1 MSMDVEPVAPERR
14 LRIAVVADFE
24 GPHARSWVRWFI
36 ARGHEVHTVSFYPPR
51 VAIEGARMHWL
62 RRREAG
68 DAQAGMPDPHGLG
81 DTQPGAAAPHG
92 VAGDAQA
99 GVPAPHGRAAAS
111 HRVLREAAAAIAAR
125 MPRGIA
131 RLAHGARYRM
141 AGLRRTLERIDP
153 DVVHAHYVVEH
164 GFYGALAG
172 VHPLVVTA
180 WGSDVLV
187 EPRRDPISRLIARWT
202 IARADLVTS
211 NNAHMARRIGDL
223 GVVPARVHVVTLG
236 AERYDLELSE
246 QSVNRHAP
254 DPAHAPCI
262 ISTRA
267 HEPLYHVDDIIDAH
281 ARVAQDRPGA
291 RLVVAHGGS
300 LTPELRRRAEA
311 SGGRVEFAGF
321 LGRAEFR
328 DALSQAH
335 VFVSVPSSDAT
346 SVALLQAMGAGAFP
360 IVSDLPSQREWI
372 RDGFNG
378 FLVPVGRP
386 DVLAERIA
394 QALDAHELR
403 RSAADV
409 NQRLVEERGLNE
421 TQMAKMEELY
431 RELAERR

>member
-1 MSMDVEPVAPERR
+1 
-14 LRIAVVADFE
+14 
-24 GPHARSWVRWFI
+24 
-36 ARGHEVHTVSFYPPR
+36 
-51 VAIEGARMHWL
+51 MHWL
-62 RRREAG
+62 RRREVG
-68 DAQAGMPDPHGLG
+68 DAQTPAPHELG
-81 DTQPGAAAPHG
+81 DTQPGVAAPHSA
-92 VAGDAQA
+92 AGDTQA
-99 GVPAPHGRAAAS
+99 GVTAPHGRAAALR
-111 HRVLREAAAAIAAR
+111 RVAREAAGEIAAR
-125 MPRGIA
+125 MPRGAA

-164 GFYGALAG
+164 GFYAALAG

-187 EPRRDPISRLIARWT
+187 EPQRDSISRLIARWT

-211 NNAHMARRIGDL
+211 NNAYMARRIGEL
-223 GVVPARVHVVTLG
+223 GVVPAKVHVVTLG

-246 QSVNRHAP
+246 YSVNRVAP
-254 DPAHAPCI
+254 DRAQARCI

-267 HEPLYHVDDIIDAH
+267 HEPLYHIADVIDAH
-281 ARVAQDRPGA
+281 ARVAQDRPDA

-300 LTPELRRRAEA
+300 LTGELRHRAEA
-311 SGGRVEFAGF
+311 SGARVEFAGF
-321 LGRAEFR
+321 LGRAAFR
-328 DALSQAH
+328 EALSRAH

-378 FLVPVGRP
+378 YLVPVGRP

-403 RSAADV
+403 RAAADV
-409 NQRLVEERGLNE
+409 NRRLVEERGLNE
-421 TQMAKMEELY
+421 AQMAKMEELY
-431 RELAERR
+431 EELVGRR